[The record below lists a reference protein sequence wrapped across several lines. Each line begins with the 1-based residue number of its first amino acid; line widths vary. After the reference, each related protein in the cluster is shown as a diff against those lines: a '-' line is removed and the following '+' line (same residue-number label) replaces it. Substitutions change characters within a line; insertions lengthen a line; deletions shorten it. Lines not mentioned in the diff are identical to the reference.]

1 MCMDSIHYINQKDH
15 WENVCPE
22 INMAHNKSWKWKPCH
37 KWTANW
43 LPISDMNE
51 GHGILWSKS
60 SSVADGKELNEASS
74 YQIGPSH
81 SANQQAPC
89 QELRTSNLDYRNT
102 KMTMPVSHGCHF
114 KAKVTAYQFGVWCHS
129 IPGWLLLE
137 AWETF
142 KTSSDDKSDTMVNS
156 SFSSVYILTHWGK
169 KWWYFENISGNFNE
183 RKMKQPQLH
192 NVGSGAQ

>member
-1 MCMDSIHYINQKDH
+1 MFIDSIHYINQNDH

-43 LPISDMNE
+43 LPISNMNE

-81 SANQQAPC
+81 SANQQASC

-102 KMTMPVSHGCHF
+102 TMTMPVSHGCHF
-114 KAKVTAYQFGVWCHS
+114 KAKVTAYQPDCYWRYGRLSKLLVMINQ
-129 IPGWLLLE
+129 IPW
-137 AWETF
+137 WTHRS
-142 KTSSDDKSDTMVNS
+142 KKMVI
-156 SFSSVYILTHWGK
+156 FWK
-169 KWWYFENISGNFNE
+169 NF
-183 RKMKQPQLH
+183 RQL
-192 NVGSGAQ
+192 